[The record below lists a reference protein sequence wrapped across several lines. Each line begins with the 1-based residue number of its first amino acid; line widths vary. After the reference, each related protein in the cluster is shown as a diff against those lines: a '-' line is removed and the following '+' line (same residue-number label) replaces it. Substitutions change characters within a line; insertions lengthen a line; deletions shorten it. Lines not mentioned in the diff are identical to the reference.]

1 MSDIQMTPEDFLTR
15 PYTRV
20 LIPDA
25 ESGTFAAMIPEFP
38 GCISQGDSPDEAYT
52 RLHDAALAWIEAAQD
67 LDQPIPDPQEEN
79 SYSGKFALRMPASLH
94 KDAAEAAERDG
105 TSLNQFVVAAIAERI
120 GANKLYALLSKKIEM
135 LWAGEAE
142 RRLKAYSEGD
152 SQVVPADRVSEK
164 AQELVR

>member
-15 PYTRV
+15 PYKRV

-38 GCISQGDSPDEAYT
+38 GCISQGDSPDEAYA

-67 LDQPIPDPQEEN
+67 LGQPIPDPQEEN
-79 SYSGKFALRMPASLH
+79 TYSGKFALRMPASLH

-120 GANKLYALLSKKIEM
+120 GANKLYAVLSKKIEV
-135 LWAGEAE
+135 LWADDAE
-142 RRLKAYSEGD
+142 RRLKSYREPDNRG
-152 SQVVPADRVSEK
+152 VPADRVSEK

>member
-1 MSDIQMTPEDFLTR
+1 MSDIQMTAEEFLRR

-38 GCISQGDSPDEAYT
+38 GCITQGDSPDEAYA
-52 RLHDAALAWIEAAQD
+52 RLHEAALAWIEAAQD
-67 LDQPIPDPQEEN
+67 LGQQIPGPREEN
-79 SYSGKFALRMPASLH
+79 TYGGKFALRMPASLH

-120 GANKLYALLSKKIEM
+120 GANKLYAVLSKKIEV
-135 LWAGEAE
+135 LWADDAE
-142 RRLKAYSEGD
+142 RRLKSYREPDNRG
-152 SQVVPADRVSEK
+152 VPADRVSEK

>member
-1 MSDIQMTPEDFLTR
+1 MSDIRMTPEEFLRR

-20 LIPDA
+20 LIPDS

-38 GCISQGDSPDEAYT
+38 GCITQGDTPSDAYA
-52 RLHDAALAWIEAAQD
+52 RLHEAALAWIEAAQD
-67 LDQPIPDPQEEN
+67 LGQPIPDPQEEN
-79 SYSGKFALRMPASLH
+79 TYSGKFALRMPASLH

-105 TSLNQFVVAAIAERI
+105 TSLNQFVIAAIAERI
-120 GANKLYALLSKKIEM
+120 GANKLYALLSKKIEV

-142 RRLKAYSEGD
+142 RRLKAYREGD
-152 SQVVPADRVSEK
+152 NRVVQADRVSEK